1 MKCRVCGAEAENF
14 DQAKVLGKYDV
25 SYYVCKECGFVET
38 EEPYWLEEAYSDAI
52 ADTDIGL
59 VGRNVMLAD
68 KVAAIIELCLPE
80 AKTFLDYGMLVRMLR
95 DAGLPFE
102 WYDKYCTNLFAKGQE
117 KRQAHYDVVTAF
129 ELFEHLPRPHEE
141 IAALCELGENVLF
154 TTQLSTT
161 PPQES

>member
-1 MKCRVCGAEAENF
+1 
-14 DQAKVLGKYDV
+14 
-25 SYYVCKECGFVET
+25 
-38 EEPYWLEEAYSDAI
+38 
-52 ADTDIGL
+52 
-59 VGRNVMLAD
+59 MLAD

-80 AKTFLDYGMLVRMLR
+80 AKTFLDYGGGYGMLVRMLR